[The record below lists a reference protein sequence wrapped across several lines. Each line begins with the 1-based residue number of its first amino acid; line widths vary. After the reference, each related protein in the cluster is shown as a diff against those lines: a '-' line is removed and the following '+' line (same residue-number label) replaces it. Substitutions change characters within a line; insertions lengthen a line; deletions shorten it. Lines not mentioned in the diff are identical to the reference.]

1 MKRETNDWLMGFST
15 SFGIT
20 FFAMMLVLGAV
31 CFISYSRAQTR
42 NRRSPKK
49 RRLPTPICPA
59 PRSG

>member
-42 NRRSPKK
+42 NEPQK
-49 RRLPTPICPA
+49 TI
-59 PRSG
+59 